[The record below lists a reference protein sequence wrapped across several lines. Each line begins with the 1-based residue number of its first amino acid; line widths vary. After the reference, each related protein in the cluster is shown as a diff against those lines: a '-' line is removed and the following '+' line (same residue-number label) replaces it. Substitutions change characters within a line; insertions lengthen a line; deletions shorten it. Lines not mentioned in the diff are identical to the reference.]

1 MIHQL
6 LTSTLSYGT
15 IQFVSMLL
23 SNFDYFV
30 GGYYELVTSCS
41 PAIALVLWENK
52 FKKKSIIKH
61 NLGKPITKRER
72 K

>member
-6 LTSTLSYGT
+6 LTSTLFYGT

-30 GGYYELVTSCS
+30 GGYYELVTSRS
-41 PAIALVLWENK
+41 LETALVLWENK
-52 FKKKSIIKH
+52 FLKNPFQYII
-61 NLGKPITKRER
+61 
-72 K
+72 